1 MKVEESIH
9 IDRPADDVFA
19 WLEIRSNDVAWM
31 AAVERSDWLDP
42 TDPPGVG
49 RRGRMVLR
57 FGGRRREFV
66 DEVTD
71 YQPGRRIAHRTVEG
85 PLPLDTACTCQP
97 EGDGCRATVVGAIDR
112 LPGGVLGRMAAP
124 IVASGLRRG
133 FRADLANLKRIL
145 EADRHAAA

>member
-1 MKVEESIH
+1 MRVEESIH
-9 IDRPADDVFA
+9 IDRPAKDVFA
-19 WLEIRSNDVAWM
+19 FLEVRANDVAWM

-42 TDPPGVG
+42 TDAPGVG

-57 FGGRRREFV
+57 IGGRRHAFV

-85 PLPLDTACTCQP
+85 PLPLDTACICEP
-97 EGDGCRATVVGAIDR
+97 DGDGCRVTVIGAVDR
-112 LPGGVLGRMAAP
+112 LPGGGFGRLAAP
-124 IVASGLRRG
+124 VVARGLRRG

-145 EADRHAAA
+145 EANQPAVA